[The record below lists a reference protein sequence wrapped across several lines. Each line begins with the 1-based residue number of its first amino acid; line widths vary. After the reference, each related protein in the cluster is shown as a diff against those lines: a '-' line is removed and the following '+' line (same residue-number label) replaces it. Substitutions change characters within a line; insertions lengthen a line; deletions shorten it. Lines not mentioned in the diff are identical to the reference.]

1 MEILDFSIKK
11 RTANKPLAPAGEESV
26 VINYGILVAKIQKN
40 PKPPNKITKKFPI
53 NPINPITPINPI
65 KKDADSSQAG
75 VFPYTHNLTAAHIII
90 LLDLKF
96 KKLCMIEFKKIY

>member
-1 MEILDFSIKK
+1 MLIPHSG
-11 RTANKPLAPAGEESV
+11 NESV
-26 VINYGILVAKIQKN
+26 VISYGIVGAKIQKI